1 MQIRLA
7 TTDDAA
13 AIAAIYAPFVTDS
26 AISFEVDAPDAH
38 EMAARIDHK
47 LPRFPWLVA
56 EDQGVVIG
64 YAYAGPHRERAA
76 YAWSVE
82 VSVYVTETA
91 RRRGVARQLYEMLFD
106 LLRRQGFRTAY
117 AGITLPNPASVSFH
131 EAMEFTPVGV
141 YRNVGWKQGRWR
153 DVGWWELPLGG
164 DGPAAALKGLDE
176 LDSDANPEAPRPA

>member
-13 AIAAIYAPFVTDS
+13 AIATIYAPFVTDS
-26 AISFEVDAPDAH
+26 SISFEVRAPDTA
-38 EMAARIDHK
+38 EMASRIAHK

-56 EDQGVVIG
+56 EENGAVVG

-82 VSVYVTETA
+82 VSVYMIEAA
-91 RRRGVARQLYEMLFD
+91 RRHGVARRLYETLFD

-117 AGITLPNPASVSFH
+117 AGITLPNPASVGFH
-131 EAMEFTPVGV
+131 EALGFTAVGV
-141 YRNVGWKQGRWR
+141 YRNVGWKQGRWH

-164 DGPAAALKGLDE
+164 NEPAAPLKALDE
-176 LDSDANPEAPRPA
+176 LDSWPDIP